1 MQFTNDNRAVSEVI
15 GAILVFGL
23 LIALMAIIQTQA
35 VPAAN
40 QQVEFDHNQEVQG
53 DLAKFHERVSRV
65 SLSGAGESV
74 NIQAGTGYPS
84 RMVFF
89 NPPRATGTISTSD
102 AGTATLENVRAT
114 EPEVRHYLN
123 GSHTV
128 NLESRTFEYRVNYNE
143 FQNSPTSRYEYGIL
157 YNEHK
162 NATIV
167 HNSGTVIDDT
177 NINLV
182 FMAGNYSE
190 SSGTGQSVDIEPVS
204 APARPVTVTGDGNDI
219 NITLPTD
226 MPIQKWEDL
235 YGDQSHVTINNAS
248 GDVKI
253 TLDGDRKYTLRMAGI
268 GLESGI
274 KKPSAHY
281 IVPADDGVATIGA
294 GDNATVKY
302 EVRDK
307 YNNPVDGVNVTIDGK
322 TKQTDG
328 EGRVTKTVSPGS
340 PATFNGTIKGCTAG
354 PRCHADFRVQVTDLN
369 PNPSSGVRLVEASET
384 SLLGL
389 SLSSASGITFESQS
403 ESVNMTQFR
412 INHYHPNPESHSP
425 VELRD
430 SDGNSVSG
438 IEIGGRFVNESDGL
452 DNINPV
458 EPSGTSYDL
467 LFDSG
472 VDSSEYYVLT
482 IVFENGERSL
492 YFVSPT

>member
-1 MQFTNDNRAVSEVI
+1 MQFRHDNRGVSEVI

-35 VPAAN
+35 IPAAN

-84 RMVFF
+84 RMLFF

-102 AGTATLENVRAT
+102 PGTATLTNVRAT
-114 EPEVRHYLN
+114 DPEVRHYLN
-123 GSHTV
+123 GSNTV
-128 NLESRTFEYRVNYNE
+128 SLESRTFEYRVDYNE

-167 HNSGTVIDDT
+167 HNSGSVIDDT

-182 FMAGNYSE
+182 FMAGNYSKG
-190 SSGTGQSVDIEPVS
+190 SGTGQSVDIEPVS
-204 APARPVTVTGDGNDI
+204 APARPVTVTGEGNSDI

-226 MPIQKWEDL
+226 MPIQKWEEL
-235 YGDQSHVTINNAS
+235 YGDQSHVTISNAS

-307 YNNPVDGVNVTIDGK
+307 YNNPVDGVNVTIDGE

-328 EGRVTKTVSPGS
+328 EGRVTKTVSPGGPTTYRGEIEDCS
-340 PATFNGTIKGCTAG
+340 AG
-354 PRCHADFRVQVTDLN
+354 PRCHADFSVQVTDLN
-369 PNPSSGVRLVEASET
+369 PNPSSGVKLNET
-384 SLLGL
+384 NDAPYLGL
-389 SLSSASGITFESQS
+389 IATGNAGMEFESTNGS
-403 ESVNMTQFR
+403 KSMDKIRF
-412 INHYHPNPESHSP
+412 NHYHPDPDGHSP
-425 VELRD
+425 VTMA
-430 SDGNSVSG
+430 SNDGS
-438 IEIGGRFVNESDGL
+438 ITAEIGGDFVDAEPL
-452 DNINPV
+452 DEV
-458 EPSGTSYDL
+458 TESGTKYDL
-467 LFDSG
+467 EFSSTVDSG
-472 VDSSEYYVLT
+472 DYWIVT
-482 IVFENGERSL
+482 IVFEDGDRAL
-492 YFVSPT
+492 YFASP